1 MKKMI
6 EALLGR
12 RYYANI
18 VNDMR
23 TDLIS
28 AKPFLSKNEAMR
40 HKCSLAGNASVSYVC
55 TVSFRTRT
63 PIEVN

>member
-1 MKKMI
+1 MKKII

-23 TDLIS
+23 TDFIS
-28 AKPFLSKNEAMR
+28 AKPFRSKAEAVR
-40 HKCSLAGNASVSYVC
+40 HKRSLVGNASVSYVC
-55 TVSFRTRT
+55 TVSFRTRAL
-63 PIEVN
+63 IEVN